1 MSATALIWQNV
12 NIFVKKMSRKCQ
24 TILFTDFAWNGK
36 PVIGNAVNWARYVQK
51 CL

>member
-24 TILFTDFAWNGK
+24 TILFLDKYFWKMCFRLESDTIAGLF
-36 PVIGNAVNWARYVQK
+36 
-51 CL
+51 